1 MNLYDEYFLPHL
13 IHCACGLKAID
24 QQRAKMVPLAKGR
37 VLEVGMG
44 SGLNLKHYNADQ
56 VELVWGLEP
65 SRGMRLKAQR
75 NLDQSRVAV
84 EWLDLPSESIPLG
97 DNSADTVVLTYTLCT
112 IDDYQG
118 ALAEMKRVLK
128 PSGQLV
134 FSEHGQA
141 PDAAVRKWQRRV
153 NPIWKKL
160 VGGCNLD
167 REIPVLI
174 EEAGFT
180 IKQLQQKYIKGPK
193 IATYQ
198 YFGVA
203 VI

>member
-1 MNLYDEYFLPHL
+1 
-13 IHCACGLKAID
+13 
-24 QQRAKMVPLAKGR
+24 
-37 VLEVGMG
+37 
-44 SGLNLKHYNADQ
+44 
-56 VELVWGLEP
+56 
-65 SRGMRLKAQR
+65 
-75 NLDQSRVAV
+75 
-84 EWLDLPSESIPLG
+84 
-97 DNSADTVVLTYTLCT
+97 
-112 IDDYQG
+112 
-118 ALAEMKRVLK
+118 LAEMKRVLK

>member
-65 SRGMRLKAQR
+65 SR
-75 NLDQSRVAV
+75 
-84 EWLDLPSESIPLG
+84 
-97 DNSADTVVLTYTLCT
+97 LCT

-160 VGGCNLD
+160 VGGWKYLLRTKNYFVASHGEFNLRTRLNFLVSYYD
-167 REIPVLI
+167 KN
-174 EEAGFT
+174 FC
-180 IKQLQQKYIKGPK
+180 Q
-193 IATYQ
+193 
-198 YFGVA
+198 
-203 VI
+203 